1 MSIELKPGAA
11 IPKPAPAR
19 RVSPEILQEIRE
31 DCELRIAQGW
41 MRKTVVGDRCR
52 FASPVVAAR
61 QPGKTR
67 RRICGD
73 YRAIN
78 EITLLHQYPVK
89 DAREVTAQ
97 FRGAKYFGKADM
109 YKGYFQL
116 RLDEEAQELLAIRTP
131 DALYYP
137 LTLPFGPASG
147 PAQFQQRVSEVL
159 GDLEGHGVA
168 SYIDDLGLY
177 ATSFDQYLQRL
188 ETMLQRLDSVDI
200 RLNGAKCEFG
210 QRSMQFLGH
219 TVSEAGIAHTPGR
232 IEAIKQMA
240 VPEAWWHAL
249 WSMRESVEAQI
260 LQAAAFIIAV
270 RGTVGQAVL
279 LGLAATLSHTAIVW
293 AVALGGVCPCYRYEI
308 GPMAIVVMVDCDRK
322 LFGLCHFDQIVSFLQ
337 GLHGGFIYLT
347 L

>member
-1 MSIELKPGAA
+1 
-11 IPKPAPAR
+11 
-19 RVSPEILQEIRE
+19 
-31 DCELRIAQGW
+31 

-73 YRAIN
+73 YRAVN

-177 ATSFDQYLQRL
+177 AASFDQYLQRL

-200 RLNGAKCEFG
+200 RLSGAKCEFG

-219 TVSEAGIAHTPGR
+219 TVSEAGSAHTPSR
-232 IEAIKQMA
+232 IEAVKQMA
-240 VPEAWWHAL
+240 VP
-249 WSMRESVEAQI
+249 
-260 LQAAAFIIAV
+260 
-270 RGTVGQAVL
+270 T
-279 LGLAATLSHTAIVW
+279 T
-293 AVALGGVCPCYRYEI
+293 
-308 GPMAIVVMVDCDRK
+308 
-322 LFGLCHFDQIVSFLQ
+322 
-337 GLHGGFIYLT
+337 
-347 L
+347 